1 MSNPSFVSVMASKAA
16 HTPASAVVL
25 SNELLQKTSALKS
38 DMVEVFYHSVEGDV
52 CEKNIMEG
60 FGMFDGRGVMPIDA
74 WNFLR
79 RS

>member
-1 MSNPSFVSVMASKAA
+1 MASKAA

-60 FGMFDGRGVMPIDA
+60 FGIHGRGVMPIDA
-74 WNFLR
+74 LNFLR